1 MTVTT
6 LRDKNQITLP
16 AKLLAKHGFRRVDR
30 LEFEDLP
37 DGGIVVRRSDAAPR
51 PNAYEVFRAIA
62 DAVPGLE
69 QVDWEPDRD
78 TSPMRIADL

>member
-1 MTVTT
+1 MTVAT

-16 AKLLAKHGFRRVDR
+16 AKLLAKHGFRHGDR
-30 LEFEDLP
+30 LEFSDLP
-37 DGGIVVRRSDAAPR
+37 DGGIVVRRSDAVP
-51 PNAYEVFRAIA
+51 PTTAYEVFRAIA

-78 TSPMRIADL
+78 RSPMRIADL